1 MLQNYFGCILRGVKL
16 GASWTLHPP
25 ENGKHMMARIH
36 HQCLDMFKP
45 ALQLGTGPDQWVT
58 ASFWSS
64 VPDCLSKTLWLR
76 APGASLNPCQLK
88 ICCLCQNFAS
98 AELNNLFYS
107 PPDIYC
113 CSCYE
118 TFTRGSNFSTGSM
131 DCLCFS
137 LPGMLKEFYFFNK
150 IEYSHAWAGVG
161 IS

>member
-1 MLQNYFGCILRGVKL
+1 MLQNYFGCVLRGVKL

-25 ENGKHMMARIH
+25 ENVKHMMARIH

-98 AELNNLFYS
+98 AELNNLFLLSSWHILLQLLWNLYPWKQFFHWLHGLS
-107 PPDIYC
+107 LFL
-113 CSCYE
+113 
-118 TFTRGSNFSTGSM
+118 TTRNVKRVLF
-131 DCLCFS
+131 LQ
-137 LPGMLKEFYFFNK
+137 
-150 IEYSHAWAGVG
+150 
-161 IS
+161 

>member
-1 MLQNYFGCILRGVKL
+1 MLQNYFGCVLRGVKL

-25 ENGKHMMARIH
+25 ENVKHMMARIH
-36 HQCLDMFKP
+36 HQYLDMFKP

-98 AELNNLFYS
+98 AELNNLFLLSSWHILLQLLWNLYPWKQFFHWLHGLS
-107 PPDIYC
+107 LFL
-113 CSCYE
+113 
-118 TFTRGSNFSTGSM
+118 TTRNVKRVLF
-131 DCLCFS
+131 LQ
-137 LPGMLKEFYFFNK
+137 
-150 IEYSHAWAGVG
+150 
-161 IS
+161 